1 MSHAFPQRNVQH
13 VPFALEVTSQHYTA
27 KFTVS
32 LLDEADY
39 SPFKTGT
46 AVCRIL
52 SISVYGRKSF
62 ASDFHQATLIQI
74 KAGVPQ

>member
-32 LLDEADY
+32 LLDEAD
-39 SPFKTGT
+39 
-46 AVCRIL
+46 IL
-52 SISVYGRKSF
+52 PSKPAQLF
-62 ASDFHQATLIQI
+62 AESSLFLSMEENHLQVTFTKQRLSR
-74 KAGVPQ
+74 